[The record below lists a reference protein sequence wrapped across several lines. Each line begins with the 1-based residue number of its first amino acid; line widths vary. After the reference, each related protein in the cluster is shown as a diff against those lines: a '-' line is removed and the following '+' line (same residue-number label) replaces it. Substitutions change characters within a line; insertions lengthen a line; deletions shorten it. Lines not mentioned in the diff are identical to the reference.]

1 MSETVI
7 ITGHSYGLGAALAAA
22 WLQNGAR
29 VLGIAR
35 GSNSALAASYPHTL
49 QEIRCDLANPVA
61 VLALIHSPPFRHFC
75 AEAERLWL
83 FNNAGTVAPSAPLG
97 TQAEEQITLAVNLN
111 ITAPLLLSNAVVAE
125 ARHPDNVNIVHIGSG
140 AGRKAYAG
148 WSIYG
153 ASKAALDRHAASAA
167 SEESGVRI
175 VSLAPGTVDTAMQE
189 SMRRDP
195 HFPLRERFAKIHA
208 DGGLQNAND
217 TALKILAYCL
227 SEQFGSEPI
236 ADIRTISSLPK

>member
-22 WLQNGAR
+22 WLQCDAR

-35 GSNSALAASYPHTL
+35 STNPALAATYPHTL
-49 QEIRCDLANPVA
+49 QEIQCDLA
-61 VLALIHSPPFRHFC
+61 
-75 AEAERLWL
+75 
-83 FNNAGTVAPSAPLG
+83 NAGTVAPSAPLG
-97 TQAEEQITLAVNLN
+97 TQDDEQIALAVNLN

-125 ARHPDNVNIVHIGSG
+125 ARRPDNVNIVHIGSG
-140 AGRKAYAG
+140 AGRKAYPG

-167 SEESGVRI
+167 NEERGVRI

-189 SMRRDP
+189 GMRRDP
-195 HFPLRERFAKIHA
+195 HFPLREHFAKIHA

-227 SEQFGSEPI
+227 SEQFGREAI
-236 ADIRTISSLPK
+236 VDIRSIELPL

>member
-22 WLQNGAR
+22 WLQCDAR

-35 GSNSALAASYPHTL
+35 STNPALAATYPHTL
-49 QEIRCDLANPVA
+49 QEIQCDLANPIA
-61 VLALIHSPPFRHFC
+61 ALGLIHSTPFRHFC

-97 TQAEEQITLAVNLN
+97 TQDDEQIALAVNLN

-125 ARHPDNVNIVHIGSG
+125 ARRPDNVNIVHIGSG
-140 AGRKAYAG
+140 AGRKAYPG

-167 SEESGVRI
+167 HEERGVRI

-189 SMRRDP
+189 GMRRDP
-195 HFPLRERFAKIHA
+195 HFPLREHFAKIHA

-227 SEQFGSEPI
+227 SDQFGREAI
-236 ADIRTISSLPK
+236 VDIRSIELPL

>member
-1 MSETVI
+1 MASVPPSPPLGCNATRAFSASRAAPTLRLQPPTRI
-7 ITGHSYGLGAALAAA
+7 PCKKSSATSPTPSLHS
-22 WLQNGAR
+22 
-29 VLGIAR
+29 
-35 GSNSALAASYPHTL
+35 ASST
-49 QEIRCDLANPVA
+49 A
-61 VLALIHSPPFRHFC
+61 PPFRHFC

-83 FNNAGTVAPSAPLG
+83 FNNAGTVVPSAPLG
-97 TQAEEQITLAVNLN
+97 TQDDEQIALTVNLN

-125 ARHPDNVNIVHIGSG
+125 ARRPDNVNIVHIGSG
-140 AGRKAYAG
+140 AGRKAYPG

-167 SEESGVRI
+167 NEERGVRI

-189 SMRRDP
+189 GMRRDP
-195 HFPLRERFAKIHA
+195 HFPLREHFAKIHA

-227 SEQFGSEPI
+227 SEQFGREAI
-236 ADIRTISSLPK
+236 VDIRSIELPL